1 MTGPARLSFHAVPRI
16 LHADPDYI
24 QASFNTD
31 SERNTQHSLSMNGN
45 HNCKDFNELSF
56 QFKDIIDTSNSNN
69 GEANSSVRQNG
80 SLDDKNRKSNIRTEN
95 ACICETE
102 SDTKTFSDQEIEKD
116 DPYSMPSGKNMSID
130 LRKENC
136 DNEANDVSDKL
147 TSLSSPGGNCELS
160 DLKSLMDRVIR
171 ETDWTPFA
179 KYLNQSRIN
188 VNVRK
193 VLIEGESLP
202 ISPEVIPKCPGKKQ

>member
-24 QASFNTD
+24 QAAFNTD
-31 SERNTQHSLSMNGN
+31 SERNAEHSLSINGN

-56 QFKDIIDTSNSNN
+56 QLKDIIDTSNSKV
-69 GEANSSVRQNG
+69 GEANSSVRQNS
-80 SLDDKNRKSNIRTEN
+80 SLEPTES
-95 ACICETE
+95 AGICETE
-102 SDTKTFSDQEIEKD
+102 SDTKTFSDQEMED
-116 DPYSMPSGKNMSID
+116 DPYSVPNGKTMSID

-136 DNEANDVSDKL
+136 DSEANNISDKL
-147 TSLSSPGGNCELS
+147 TSLSSLGGNCELS